1 MSGMRLR
8 RYAALLVLV
17 TALVGAAV
25 LLSRQARGEDY
36 SAGALRIGNPWTR
49 ATPKGAAVAG
59 GYMKIT
65 NSGTAPDR
73 LVGGS
78 SEVAGRFEIHSMVV
92 EQGVAKM
99 RPVEAGLEIK
109 AGETVELKPGSF
121 HVMLLG
127 LERPLEKGQ
136 KVKGTLEFEKAG
148 RVDIEYTV
156 EALGTTSPAAG
167 GKHRH

>member
-1 MSGMRLR
+1 LF
-8 RYAALLVLV
+8 

-25 LLSRQARGEDY
+25 LLSRQAWAEDY
-36 SAGALRIGNPWTR
+36 SVGALRIGNPWMR
-49 ATPKGAAVAG
+49 ATPKGASVGG

-73 LVGGS
+73 LVDGS
-78 SEVAGRFEIHSMVV
+78 SEVAGRFEIHSMVL

-99 RPVEAGLEIK
+99 RPVEGGLEIK

-136 KVKGTLEFEKAG
+136 KVKGTLEFERAG
-148 RVDIEYTV
+148 KVEIEYTV
-156 EALGTTSPAAG
+156 EALGTTAPAAG

>member
-1 MSGMRLR
+1 
-8 RYAALLVLV
+8 
-17 TALVGAAV
+17 
-25 LLSRQARGEDY
+25 
-36 SAGALRIGNPWTR
+36 
-49 ATPKGAAVAG
+49 
-59 GYMKIT
+59 
-65 NSGTAPDR
+65 
-73 LVGGS
+73 
-78 SEVAGRFEIHSMVV
+78 MVV